1 MTILSD
7 NQIQIRAEAGM
18 ISPYR
23 KELVRKT
30 PDMVKRISFGPS
42 SYGYDVQL
50 ADECKVFCNNT
61 GKIIDPKDLDEG
73 FLYIPDILDEGA
85 GRFVVLP
92 PNTYMLGR
100 TIEYFKLPRNILVI
114 CLGKSTYARAGL
126 QVNVTPL
133 EPEFE
138 GNIVIELANSTNSPM
153 KVYVGEGIAQFL
165 FFEGDEDCN
174 VSYKDRGGK
183 YQGQTGITLPRV

>member
-1 MTILSD
+1 
-7 NQIQIRAEAGM
+7 
-18 ISPYR
+18 
-23 KELVRKT
+23 
-30 PDMVKRISFGPS
+30 
-42 SYGYDVQL
+42 
-50 ADECKVFCNNT
+50 
-61 GKIIDPKDLDEG
+61 
-73 FLYIPDILDEGA
+73 
-85 GRFVVLP
+85 
-92 PNTYMLGR
+92 MLGR
-100 TIEYFKLPRNILVI
+100 TVEYFKLPRNILVI

-165 FFEGDEDCN
+165 FFEGDEECE

>member
-1 MTILSD
+1 MILND
-7 NQIQIRAEAGM
+7 RQIRQRAEVGM
-18 ISPYR
+18 ITPFNH
-23 KELVRKT
+23 ELVRLA
-30 PDMVKRISFGPS
+30 DGIKRISYGPS
-42 SYGYDVQL
+42 SFGYDVQL
-50 ADECKVFCNNT
+50 ADECRVFCNNT
-61 GKIIDPKDLDEG
+61 GEIIDPKELDEN
-73 FLYIPDILDEGA
+73 FLYIPEIHTGVK
-85 GRFVVLP
+85 GRWVILP

-100 TIEYFKLPRNILVI
+100 TVEYFKIPRDTLVI

-153 KVYVGEGIAQFL
+153 RVYVGEGIAQFL
-165 FFEGDEDCN
+165 FLQGEECET
-174 VSYKDRGGK
+174 SYDDRGGK

>member
-1 MTILSD
+1 MSILSD
-7 NQIQIRAEAGM
+7 RQIAERAELGM
-18 ISPYR
+18 IVPFR
-23 KELVRKT
+23 TDLVRKSA
-30 PDMVKRISFGPS
+30 DGIRRISFGPS
-42 SYGYDVQL
+42 SFGYDVQL

-61 GKIIDPKDLDEG
+61 GKIIDPKELDEG
-73 FLYIPDILDEGA
+73 FLYIPEILDGGK
-85 GRFVVLP
+85 GRYVILP

-100 TIEYFKLPRNILVI
+100 TVEYFKIPRDVLVI

-165 FFEGDEDCN
+165 FLQGEECET
-174 VSYKDRGGK
+174 SYSDRGGK
-183 YQGQTGITLPRV
+183 YMHQTGITLPRV

>member
-1 MTILSD
+1 MSILSD
-7 NQIQIRAEAGM
+7 RQIRELADSGM
-18 ISPYR
+18 IEPFNR
-23 KELVRKT
+23 ELVREL
-30 PDMVKRISFGPS
+30 DGIKRISFGPS

-50 ADECKVFCNNT
+50 AAECKVFCNNT
-61 GKIIDPKDLDEG
+61 GKIIDPKDLDED
-73 FLYIPDILDEGA
+73 FLYVADIHEGPK
-85 GRFVVLP
+85 GRWVILP

-100 TIEYFKLPRNILVI
+100 TVEYFKLPRDVLVI

-153 KVYVGEGIAQFL
+153 KVYVEEGIAQFL
-165 FFEGDEDCN
+165 FLQGSEECE

-183 YQGQTGITLPRV
+183 YQGQRGITLPRV